1 MGNLVDIATRSGGGI
16 EVALIWN
23 RDEGSLVVFAYDA
36 TTSEEVAIAVTDDE
50 ATEVYQH
57 PFAYAH
63 RATRS
68 LGIDRYAWELVGLAG
83 GTD

>member
-1 MGNLVDIATRSGGGI
+1 MHGGAMADLVDIATRSGGGI

-23 RDEGSLVVFAYDA
+23 REEESLVVFAYDA
-36 TTSEEVAIAVTDDE
+36 MTSEEVEIAVTGAE

-63 RATRS
+63 RSARTPC
-68 LGIDRYAWELVGLAG
+68 IDREAWI
-83 GTD
+83 

>member
-1 MGNLVDIATRSGGGI
+1 MDTAAHRGSVGNLVDIATRSGGGI

-36 TTSEEVAIAVTDDE
+36 MTSEEVAIAVTDAE
-50 ATEVYQH
+50 ATEVYEH

-63 RATRS
+63 RSRRS
-68 LGIDRYAWELVGLAG
+68 LDIDRHAWS
-83 GTD
+83 